1 MKWQLYSAKT
11 PENDVSAF
19 ALIYRLA
26 DFENWSKRASD
37 LTYSGYQSVVNV
49 ATLRLLGCA
58 QYTRL
63 HWARL
68 RLYWY
73 NGHYRPTHAP
83 AVRR

>member
-37 LTYSGYQSVVNV
+37 PTYSVVNV
-49 ATLRLLGCA
+49 ANLRLLGFA

-73 NGHYRPTHAP
+73 NAHYQPTHAP
-83 AVRR
+83 AARR